1 MTYQLYNLFR
11 ELHNSKTKEEKENKL
26 EKLLFTLRNS
36 LLGREVVV
44 YTENGYHYGT
54 LIGKDDEGIYLS
66 GYHFNK
72 KLISSME
79 YSWNS
84 SMSEGMVPKEKVISI
99 SEIPLHIAEFPNTI
113 GSKGKNSYI
122 DEYHKQS

>member
-1 MTYQLYNLFR
+1 MTYQLYNLYR
-11 ELHNSKTKEEKENKL
+11 DLHNSKTKPGKENKL

-36 LLGREVVV
+36 LLGRTVVV

-66 GYHFNK
+66 GYYFNK

-79 YSWNS
+79 YAWNS
-84 SMSEGMVPKEKVISI
+84 GMSEGMVPKEKVISI
-99 SEIPLHIAEFPNTI
+99 SEIPLHVRETQDGT
-113 GSKGKNSYI
+113 GSKGKISNI
-122 DEYHKQS
+122 DEYHL